1 MGAAAAP
8 PDWVAAVAPEVA
20 PPLAPAGAG
29 TKDPGSTG
37 ASKLAAEPVA
47 GVIPGVDA
55 PLETAADAAA
65 PAKTSTYLLRT
76 CDSELD
82 RDRGLDPGA
91 VEPSPSPPF
100 VDDAAVE
107 DGGAVGIAGA
117 GGADVG
123 GGGRL
128 EASPSPP
135 PPPAAPLLSLRS
147 TQDLSFSS

>member
-1 MGAAAAP
+1 
-8 PDWVAAVAPEVA
+8 
-20 PPLAPAGAG
+20 
-29 TKDPGSTG
+29 
-37 ASKLAAEPVA
+37 
-47 GVIPGVDA
+47 VDA

-107 DGGAVGIAGA
+107 
-117 GGADVG
+117 
-123 GGGRL
+123 
-128 EASPSPP
+128 
-135 PPPAAPLLSLRS
+135 
-147 TQDLSFSS
+147 

>member
-1 MGAAAAP
+1 MP
-8 PDWVAAVAPEVA
+8 PDWVAAVAPKVA
-20 PPLAPAGAG
+20 PPFAPAGAG

-37 ASKLAAEPVA
+37 ASRLAADPVA

-55 PLETAADAAA
+55 PLETAVDAA

-100 VDDAAVE
+100 VEDAAVE
-107 DGGAVGIAGA
+107 DGRMGIAGV